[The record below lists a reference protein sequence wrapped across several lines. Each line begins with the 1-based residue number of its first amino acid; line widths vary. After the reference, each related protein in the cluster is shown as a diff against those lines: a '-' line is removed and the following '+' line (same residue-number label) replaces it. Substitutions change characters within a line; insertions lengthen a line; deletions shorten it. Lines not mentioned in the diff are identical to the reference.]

1 MEDDEHRRP
10 LKGIFGEIFLL
21 SMFLYTPLY
30 TPYNNALTQNGV
42 IFVHRS

>member
-30 TPYNNALTQNGV
+30 NNALTQNGV